1 MGTETTKVVLDL
13 DNSEFVSKLRE
24 SLGLLG
30 ELGSGESLA
39 GLSSTLLG
47 VGAVAGVV
55 AAAFGAVKAAI
66 NMVEAAEHIKQV
78 NATFE
83 MLGKSAGI
91 AGDAIR
97 DDLVKAAG
105 GLVDTTEVLEAAN
118 KAMIVLGENARKMP
132 EIMEL
137 SRKVIAVMG
146 GELTETFE
154 GLSRALAMGN
164 ARMLR
169 QYGITV
175 NADEATKKFAAS
187 IGVGVEYLDAA
198 GKKQAIFNAAMEQAH
213 AKFDK
218 VDVSITA
225 TSNSMHKIGT
235 SFHEI
240 KELAVTMWDAIAGST
255 VVKNVGAVADAIH
268 GWDVSLKSM
277 FGHGKEQQDA
287 TAESL
292 ERQIAQYKTMI
303 AQTSQAFNP
312 GDYQMYTAQ
321 LKHAEEELAKINKHK
336 AEEIQLEK
344 EKVAGMAKA
353 APGAEDGGK
362 KQFVDN
368 EKLLKA
374 QQKFESD
381 ILKLHQDRIK
391 AEEGV
396 EVDAVKL
403 GQLHEEEMVLTAKKA
418 NGEIKKLDTAL
429 HTDKT
434 INERQYSE
442 GVIQIQRKM
451 EAELKKIRMKADD
464 DQLQSLKNL
473 EKQNQK
479 TAKGFETAWRKN
491 SMAAT
496 QDLKNFAKLGDTSFN
511 AVGKNAASAFQ
522 AMGDGSK
529 SAGDAMKG
537 FFFGSIG
544 DIAIAQ
550 GTMHLLAGIYPP
562 NPIELAE
569 GAALLALGGA
579 LKSVGSSSGA
589 SAPSASSTGGGGAA
603 ASVSADKAASTPAP
617 KATPHK
623 SVAINIHGSL
633 FETDQTRQRLMS
645 MIRESGDYSDFNL
658 KQVGQP

>member
-30 ELGSGESLA
+30 DLGSGESLA
-39 GLSSTLLG
+39 GLTSTLIG

-55 AAAFGAVKAAI
+55 ATAIGAVKAAI
-66 NMVEAAEHIKQV
+66 NMTEAAEHIKQV

-91 AGDAIR
+91 AGDAIK
-97 DDLVKAAG
+97 DDLIKAAG
-105 GLVDTTEVLEAAN
+105 GLEGTTEVLEAAN
-118 KAMIVLGENARKMP
+118 KAMIVLGENAKKMP

-312 GDYQMYTAQ
+312 GQYQMYTTQ

-344 EKVAGMAKA
+344 EKVAGMAKE
-353 APGAEDGGK
+353 APAEAGGK

-396 EVDAVKL
+396 EIDAVKL
-403 GQLHEEEMVLTAKKA
+403 GQLHDEEMVLAAKKA
-418 NGEIKKLDTAL
+418 NAEIKKLDTAL

-464 DQLQSLKNL
+464 DQLQALKNL

-511 AVGKNAASAFQ
+511 AVGKNAAAAFQ

-579 LKSVGSSSGA
+579 LKAVGSSSGA
-589 SAPSASSTGGGGAA
+589 SAPAASSVGGGGAA
-603 ASVSADKAASTPAP
+603 ASVAADKASSAPAP
-617 KATPHK
+617 TASPHK

-645 MIRESGDYSDFNL
+645 MIREAGDYTDFNL